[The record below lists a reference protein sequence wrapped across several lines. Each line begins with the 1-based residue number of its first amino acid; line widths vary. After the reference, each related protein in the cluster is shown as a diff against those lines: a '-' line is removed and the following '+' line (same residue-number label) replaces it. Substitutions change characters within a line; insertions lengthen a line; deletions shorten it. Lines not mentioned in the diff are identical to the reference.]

1 MVIIFYVC
9 WVLIKYVVIK
19 YSVYIFLV
27 MINVNYIKNVSLV
40 ILNFVIDIGIVFR
53 Y

>member
-1 MVIIFYVC
+1 MLGID
-9 WVLIKYVVIK
+9 KIK

-27 MINVNYIKNVSLV
+27 MINVYYIKNVSLV
-40 ILNFVIDIGIVFR
+40 ILNLVIDIGIVFR